1 MNDPVKIAADKIQ
14 PWIFGL
20 SDSSQQARAAL
31 KALHDDGWRIVRT
44 HHDGDLELPD
54 DPDTALW
61 IHVTEEWKP

>member
-20 SDSSQQARAAL
+20 GDSSQQARAVL

-44 HHDGDLELPD
+44 AYEEYPGENVR
-54 DPDTALW
+54 
-61 IHVTEEWKP
+61 IEEEWTP